1 MLSNTSEMYDIGS
14 IKRGRET
21 AREADELEHELEE
34 EDEIEFGIAKV
45 VLVFEK
51 TLERVPCCI
60 L

>member
-14 IKRGRET
+14 IKRGRQT
-21 AREADELEHELEE
+21 ARVGDELEHALDE

-45 VLVFEK
+45 VIVFEE
-51 TLERVPCCI
+51 TLEMVPCCK